1 MSKTA
6 LSKAFKKINENRIIE
21 LAKELIGVPSV
32 TGQEKAVMHRAKG
45 LLEDAGVPV
54 TFHGGEDRPIIEAAL
69 NPGAEKQLIFNGHL
83 DVVPIARP
91 EAWTKKPWDPVLEDG
106 RLYGRGASDM
116 KSSCA
121 VMIHIM
127 ELLKDMDL
135 PLSIGV
141 HLVPDEEKGA
151 QYGSKVLVD
160 KIVAG
165 EMRRPD
171 YVVIGEQSNLKVRVA
186 ERGMFGFQVKFLGRA
201 AHTAASR
208 TNGVNA
214 IAKASKGVLALEHH
228 IDKFHPWIGHPMQ
241 SVNIIQGG
249 TVTNQVPAECTITV
263 DRRLVIGETADD
275 VVASVKADLDEAG
288 EGDPDWS
295 WEILAPKDD
304 KGNWVYTPANYTP
317 PDTPLGEAFM
327 KAVPAALGAEPEL
340 YVEWAG
346 STDGRLYR
354 QADIQTIGFGP
365 IGFGAHGPD
374 EFVYVD
380 SLMKQ
385 ARVYVA
391 LIQGLA

>member
-1 MSKTA
+1 MSETT
-6 LSKAFKKINENRIIE
+6 LSNAFKRINENRIID
-21 LAKELIGVPSV
+21 LAKELISVPSV
-32 TGQEKAVMHRAKG
+32 SGQEKEVMHRARE
-45 LLEDAGVPV
+45 LLEGAGIPV
-54 TFHGGEDRPIIEAAL
+54 TFHGEEDRPIIEAVL
-69 NPGAEKQLIFNGHL
+69 NPEAERQLIFNGHL

-91 EAWTKKPWDPVLEDG
+91 DAWTKKPWDPILEDG
-106 RLYGRGASDM
+106 RLYGRGSSDM

-121 VMIHIM
+121 VMIHLM
-127 ELLKDMDL
+127 ELLRDL
-135 PLSIGV
+135 KLPISVGV

-151 QYGSKVLVD
+151 QFGSKILVD
-160 KIVAG
+160 NIVAG
-165 EMRRPD
+165 KMRRPD

-186 ERGMFGFQVKFLGRA
+186 ERGMFGFQVKFYGRA

-228 IDKFHPWIGHPMQ
+228 VDKFHPWIGHPMQ

-263 DRRLVIGETADD
+263 DRRLIIGETADD
-275 VVASVKADLDEAG
+275 VVALVKADLDKAG
-288 EGDPDWS
+288 EGDPDWG
-295 WEILAPKDD
+295 WEIIAPKDEN
-304 KGNWVYTPANYTP
+304 GNWVYTPANFTA
-317 PDTPLGEAFM
+317 PDTPLGNAFM
-327 KAVPAALGAEPEL
+327 EAVPAALRTEPDL

-354 QADIQTIGFGP
+354 QAGIQTIGFGP

-380 SLMKQ
+380 SLVKQ

-391 LIQGLA
+391 LIQSLT